1 MSRAAITT
9 TNISPRDRLAFMMFL
24 SLALNMMVI
33 LGISF
38 DFSDL
43 IQEETPLPT
52 LDIILVEQN
61 DSEASDDADF
71 LSQFN
76 QTGAGN
82 TQEVSRPSTLES
94 ATPVPVSGESE
105 YIQEEQTTEQESS
118 AIDQELLTRH
128 DSDEQVFS
136 DEEIKPNPTDTPMS
150 AAMILRGREIARL
163 SAEISLSME
172 VYSKRTKHRY
182 ISASTKSFRDA
193 AYLDDWRRKIERVGN
208 LNYPEEARSRNL
220 SGSLIM
226 DVAINPNGTIN
237 TISIRRSSGQK
248 VLDDAATRIVRLAAP
263 FSPLPQAMRKDT
275 DVLHITRTWQFLSG
289 NRLSTSNR

>member
-172 VYSKRTKHRY
+172 GYSKRTKHRY